1 MIKSEIKKLDTSAA
15 ALKKFSF
22 TISGISAAVSALLS
36 YFGYI
41 STAIYLIIF
50 GGALLIFFLFAP
62 AVLKWIYLGWM
73 SLAIILG
80 WVMTKIILTIFYF
93 ILVTSIGIIAKLTTK
108 NFLDLNRGKGDPTY
122 WNKRS
127 DSVKDKNYYE
137 RQY

>member
-1 MIKSEIKKLDTSAA
+1 MIKEEIKNIDASSAA
-15 ALKKFSF
+15 VKKFAF
-22 TISGISAAVSALLS
+22 AISGILAAISALLF
-36 YFGYI
+36 YFGY
-41 STAIYLIIF
+41 SPTAIYLITF
-50 GGALLIFFLFAP
+50 GGALLLLFFFTP
-62 AVLKWIYLGWM
+62 EVLKWVYIGWM

>member
-1 MIKSEIKKLDTSAA
+1 MIKEEIKKLDTSRT
-15 ALKKFSF
+15 ALKKFAF
-22 TISGISAAVSALLS
+22 TIGGLLVAISALFFFFGNVSAA
-36 YFGYI
+36 FYI
-41 STAIYLIIF
+41 SATGVALVLFFFISPTILRRIYF
-50 GGALLIFFLFAP
+50 
-62 AVLKWIYLGWM
+62 GWM

-93 ILVTSIGIIAKLTTK
+93 ILVASIGIIAKLTTK